1 MANYYCYEWQRVHLE
16 DSDFESSKQLK
27 DLVYPENRLTETLKS
42 YEISLACTKVVK
54 DELVAEEYAIIRG
67 DKLDN
72 VFGTTTKTVPQKYI
86 KEFNKLIKE

>member
-1 MANYYCYEWQRVHLE
+1 MANYYCYEWQRVSLE
-16 DSDFESSKQLK
+16 DSDFEGSKQLK
-27 DLVYPENRLTETLKS
+27 DLVINSLTETLKS
-42 YEISLACTKVVK
+42 YEISLACTKVVS

-67 DKLDN
+67 DKLDD

>member
-1 MANYYCYEWQRVHLE
+1 MPNYYCYEWQRVHLE
-16 DSDFESSKQLK
+16 DSDFEGSKQLK
-27 DLVYPENRLTETLKS
+27 DLVINSLTETLKS
-42 YEISLACTKVVK
+42 YEISLACTKVVS

>member
-1 MANYYCYEWQRVHLE
+1 MANYYCYEWQRVSLE
-16 DSDFESSKQLK
+16 DSDFEGSKQLQ
-27 DLVYPENRLTETLKS
+27 DLVINSLTETLKS
-42 YEISLACTKVVK
+42 YEISLACTKVVS

-67 DKLDN
+67 DKLDD